1 MIFLENAPLV
11 FFTFAFSVSFLLILI
26 SLMIFKKFLLFDF
39 ILVLL
44 FPIIYVVY
52 FFMSDT
58 LSFLTPYIDYYL
70 FGSGDLIVVLTLL
83 GMIVVGV
90 KYKAK
95 HRVFKYATLY
105 EQTTILVY
113 LDYKYKPLEINSEF
127 FKDYNRIS
135 NFKEWISHLKVVE
148 CSGKQFKPKD
158 FFDIFQDDSN
168 AFDINIIMEDNSSI
182 SKTIVKKEVVYNNEI
197 IGYILVDHQKL
208 ITENFRQRFMD
219 IYDLRFFNYMTLI
232 NEPIAYFDS
241 YKKIFVLT
249 PKMQE
254 TLGID
259 KKMLTVEKF
268 KEFVFSEDQVDFVDC
283 VSGANRYFNLHTTSG
298 FQLFENRS
306 YIFDNEVYN
315 IIRYYKN
322 ISENKVEI
330 KAYDDLIKAINKS
343 FSSYDFGLIVL
354 SFKHIEDIKVKYG
367 EDYAALVL
375 IKFFQKANNG
385 VLRNKLNVF
394 KLNNSD
400 YALLVNRQDDLHL
413 IIRDLEKQTSD
424 LLNANI
430 IIDYKKFDI
439 KPTLGICLVSTL
451 PIKSAELA
459 VKAALEATEEAKRF
473 NKNFVLYTKKR

>member
-1 MIFLENAPLV
+1 MIFLDNTPLV
-11 FFTFAFSVSFLLILI
+11 FFTLAFSVSFLLILI

>member
-1 MIFLENAPLV
+1 MIFLDNTPLV
-11 FFTFAFSVSFLLILI
+11 FFTLAFSVSFLLILI

-58 LSFLTPYIDYYL
+58 FSFLTPYIDYYL

>member
-1 MIFLENAPLV
+1 MNFLSNSPLM
-11 FFTFAFSVSFLLILI
+11 FFALTFVLSFVLILI
-26 SLMIFKKFLLFDF
+26 ALIIFKKFLLFNF

-52 FFMSDT
+52 ALMPDT
-58 LSFLTPYIDYYL
+58 FVSIASYIDYFYGASA
-70 FGSGDLIVVLTLL
+70 FIVLVTLL
-83 GMIVVGV
+83 SLMASGAKFKV
-90 KYKAK
+90 KHK
-95 HRVFKYATLY
+95 VFKCATLH

-113 LDYKYKPLEINSEF
+113 LDHKFKPLEINTEF
-127 FKDYNRIS
+127 YNDYNRIKS
-135 NFKEWISHLKVVE
+135 FKEWVSHLKVLE
-148 CSGKQFKPKD
+148 CSGKQYRPKD
-158 FFDIFQDDSN
+158 FFEIFKEDVN
-168 AFDINIIMEDNSSI
+168 AFDVNIIMEDNSNI
-182 SKTIVKKEVVYNNEI
+182 SKTFVKKEVVSENEI

-208 ITENFRQRFMD
+208 MTENFRQRFSE
-219 IYDLRFFNYMTLI
+219 IYDLRFFNYMTLV

-241 YKKIFVLT
+241 FKKIFVLT

-254 TLGID
+254 ALGID
-259 KKMLTVEKF
+259 KKSLTVEKF
-268 KEFVFSEDQVDFVDC
+268 KEFVFSEDQIDFVNC

-298 FQLFENRS
+298 YQLFENRS

-315 IIRYYKN
+315 IIRHYKN
-322 ISENKVEI
+322 IVENKVEI
-330 KAYDDLIKAINKS
+330 KAYEDLIKSINKS
-343 FSSYDFGLIVL
+343 FSSYDFGLIIL
-354 SFKHIEDIKVKYG
+354 SFKHIEDIKVRYG
-367 EDYAALVL
+367 DDYAELVL

-385 VLRNKLNVF
+385 VLKNKLNVF

-400 YALLVNRQDDLHL
+400 YALFVNRQDDLHL

-459 VKAALEATEEAKRF
+459 VKAALEAAEEAKRT
-473 NKNFVLYTKKR
+473 NKNFVLYSKKR